1 MKIKFLELLK
11 DAHYNQTSTPCL
23 IDAAQLYKLAKEHQ
37 VSSMIYN
44 QIYKFDF
51 DPALKQHWKR
61 EAIYSV
67 SIQTMKTEAFL
78 NVYKKLREKNLNVL
92 VVKGLILRSIY
103 SIPDNRPSNDED
115 LYVEL
120 KDYEAAKQ
128 VFLDNGYIC
137 VKESE
142 METTFAHSNGVS
154 IELHTS
160 LFSKDNKAYG
170 NYQEYFKDAFKD
182 VLTFDIRGVK
192 VLSLNH
198 DNHYLFLILHFI
210 KHFFHGGIGIRQIMD
225 MIIYAEHF
233 GDQIDWNRIYKI
245 LDKNNVLHL
254 YENVLAIAQE
264 YLGFDTTKVL
274 LPSGYNKDNCDY
286 QALLDDIIDAGVF
299 GQSTIERKHTAT
311 MTLNAISS
319 DGKSNVFKSLFPTLT
334 EMKGKFEYLNKYPF
348 LLPIAWFTRIF
359 NYIFDKKQGD
369 SKKTIEL
376 GNERIELLKK
386 YKIIK
391 KD

>member
-1 MKIKFLELLK
+1 MKTKFLELLK
-11 DAHYNQTSTPCL
+11 DAHYNQTSDPCL
-23 IDAAQLYKLAKEHQ
+23 IDVEELYKLAKEHQ
-37 VSSMIYN
+37 VTSMIYN

-51 DPALKQHWKR
+51 DPNLKQHWKR

-67 SIQTMKTEAFL
+67 SIQTMKTESFL

-92 VVKGLILRSIY
+92 VVKGLVLRNIY
-103 SIPDNRPSNDED
+103 PIPDNRPSNDED

-120 KDYEAAKQ
+120 KDYEAAKE
-128 VFLDNGYIC
+128 VFLENGYMI
-137 VKESE
+137 VKESD
-142 METTFAHSNGVS
+142 METTLANNSGVS

-160 LFSKDNKAYG
+160 LFSEDNKAYG
-170 NYQEYFKDAFKD
+170 NYQEYFKDGFKD
-182 VLTFDIRGVK
+182 VLVHNINGVE

-198 DNHYLFLILHFI
+198 ENHYLFLILHFI
-210 KHFFHGGIGIRQIMD
+210 KHFFHGGIGIRQVLD
-225 MIIYAEHF
+225 LIIYAESF
-233 GDQIDWNRIYKI
+233 GEYIDWNKIYKI
-245 LDKNNVLHL
+245 LENNRVLHL
-254 YENVLAIAQE
+254 YENVIAIAEE
-264 YLGFDTTKVL
+264 YLGFNTDKVM
-274 LPSGYNKDNCDY
+274 LPKNYDKNNCDY

-299 GQSTIERKHTAT
+299 GQSTAERKHTAT
-311 MTLNAISS
+311 MTLNALS
-319 DGKSNVFKSLFPTLT
+319 DEGKSNVFKSIFPTFN

-386 YKIIK
+386 YKVIR
-391 KD
+391 